1 MVLVALAAHSLPETA
16 LSESPQSETKP
27 PDASLRSKL
36 SQRDR
41 VDKLLAR
48 SPVLSRGAVTLAG
61 GRALADALSMAARK
75 AWLQ

>member
-1 MVLVALAAHSLPETA
+1 
-16 LSESPQSETKP
+16 LSESPQPETTP
-27 PDASLRSKL
+27 TDPDASVRSKL

-48 SPVLSRGAVTLAG
+48 SPVLSREAVTLAG
-61 GRALADALSMAARK
+61 GRALAYALSMAARK

>member
-1 MVLVALAAHSLPETA
+1 M
-16 LSESPQSETKP
+16 SESPQSETKP

-61 GRALADALSMAARK
+61 GRALAYALSMAARK

>member
-1 MVLVALAAHSLPETA
+1 M
-16 LSESPQSETKP
+16 SESPQLETKP
-27 PDASLRSKL
+27 PDASVRSKL